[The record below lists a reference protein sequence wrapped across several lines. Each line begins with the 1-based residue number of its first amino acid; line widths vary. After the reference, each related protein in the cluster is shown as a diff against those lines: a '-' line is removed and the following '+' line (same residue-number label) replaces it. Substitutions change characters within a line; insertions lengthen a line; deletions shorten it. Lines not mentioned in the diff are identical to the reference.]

1 MPQPPLSTFT
11 IRKLLR
17 MCAVDAF
24 NKAQTARQLRI
35 SRSSARKYIDA
46 FKRSSLTLPEIS
58 SAPRAKLVGLL
69 FPSSTYRTPSRK
81 KLQLLARLSSIHSRI
96 EIDGLSMLDAWRE
109 EAANQCGYKYSQ
121 FASLYAVWRLEH
133 GLGRISRA
141 KRQLTV
147 SPTDCAVLKRWQRSH
162 NRRKW

>member
-1 MPQPPLSTFT
+1 MPQPSLSTST

-17 MCAVDAF
+17 MCVVDSF

-58 SAPRAKLVGLL
+58 SSPPAKLIGLL
-69 FPSSTYRTPSRK
+69 FPGSKYRTRSRK

-96 EIDGLSMLDAWRE
+96 EVDGLSVLDAWRE
-109 EAANQCGYKYSQ
+109 EAANQCDYKYTQ
-121 FASLYAVWRLEH
+121 FASLYA
-133 GLGRISRA
+133 A
-141 KRQLTV
+141 
-147 SPTDCAVLKRWQRSH
+147 
-162 NRRKW
+162 